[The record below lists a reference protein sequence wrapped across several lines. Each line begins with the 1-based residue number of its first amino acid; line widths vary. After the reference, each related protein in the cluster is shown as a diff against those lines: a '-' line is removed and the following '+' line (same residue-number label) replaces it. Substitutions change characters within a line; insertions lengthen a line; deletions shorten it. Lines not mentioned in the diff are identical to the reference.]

1 MRAGLLFMLLFG
13 FGCAGPEVSRPHVN
27 AESSGNTCRSS
38 LPSMERGRAAEGR
51 CPSLSAGWT
60 RVGEVL
66 SGAATAVRM
75 PRP

>member
-1 MRAGLLFMLLFG
+1 MRAGLFFLLLFG
-13 FGCAGPEVSRPHVN
+13 FGCAGPEVSRPQVN
-27 AESSGNTCRSS
+27 AESSENICRPGQ
-38 LPSMERGRAAEGR
+38 PSMERGRAAEGR
-51 CPSLSAGWT
+51 CSYPSAGWT